1 MNSDKNN
8 PILCT
13 YVYFNQLKTTEFYNV
28 LIFAKEK
35 HWWSK
40 KGMIVI
46 NTIVIYKYITVI
58 LCLYDNLLLD
68 LIFIFGYLHN
78 VMQSPFYNS
87 AQCA

>member
-35 HWWSK
+35 H
-40 KGMIVI
+40 
-46 NTIVIYKYITVI
+46 
-58 LCLYDNLLLD
+58 
-68 LIFIFGYLHN
+68 
-78 VMQSPFYNS
+78 
-87 AQCA
+87 